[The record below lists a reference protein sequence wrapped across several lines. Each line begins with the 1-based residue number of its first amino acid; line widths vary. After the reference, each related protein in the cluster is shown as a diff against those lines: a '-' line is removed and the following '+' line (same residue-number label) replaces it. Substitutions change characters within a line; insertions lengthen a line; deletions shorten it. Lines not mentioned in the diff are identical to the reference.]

1 MDSELWDNE
10 RSLWTGGPEAYR
22 ACVDDG
28 AIMAFPGLGFLSGA
42 ETILAAIEG
51 APRWPD
57 VAFTAQTLALAETD
71 GLAVLAYEA
80 RAQRPGE
87 PEYHVFCTSTW
98 VRRDAGWA
106 VVQHQ
111 QTLAG

>member
-1 MDSELWDNE
+1 MAEELWEYE

-22 ACVDDG
+22 ARLGDG
-28 AIMAFPGLGFLSGA
+28 CIMAFPGMGFLSGA

-57 VAFTAQTLALAETD
+57 VAFTAQTTAGGEALT
-71 GLAVLAYEA
+71 VLAYEA
-80 RAQRPGE
+80 RARRPGE

-98 VRRDAGWA
+98 LREDAGWHL
-106 VVQHQ
+106 VQHQ